1 MSYGNKTLS
10 GSILFV
16 GAVVYI
22 LGTVAGEKFGNATLY
37 NASVVILGLLMLLS
51 VYFIQKAF
59 KSIILSAFIALAGI
73 GTIGVGLLTYA
84 STEYYVFAGIGYI
97 FFALAAIMSYKFEKA
112 PLTYLSVILGVIALV
127 SLGLWAGNIELG
139 PGIKVTP
146 IIIDMAMMLWLSG
159 FGAHIIGEKD

>member
-1 MSYGNKTLS
+1 MSYGNKTIS

-22 LGTVAGEKFGNATLY
+22 LGTVAGEKFGNVTLY
-37 NASVVILGLLMLLS
+37 NASVVLLGLLMLLS

-59 KSIILSAFIALAGI
+59 KSIIFSALIALAGI

-84 STEYYVFAGIGYI
+84 STEYYVLAGIGYI
-97 FFALAAIMSYKFEKA
+97 FFALSAIMSYKYEKA
-112 PLTYLSVILGVIALV
+112 PLSYLSIILGVIALL

-139 PGIKVTP
+139 PGIKFTP
-146 IIIDMAMMLWLSG
+146 IIIDMAMLLWLSG